1 MGFFFVAVKVVK
13 VKVVKV
19 VWKNTKIVHYNNIIK
34 NYIL

>member
-19 VWKNTKIVHYNNIIK
+19 VWETQKMATIIYN
-34 NYIL
+34 